1 MTGFDILVII
11 TVIGVAAYYMYKKK
25 KKKEIATATKELS
38 SYAAFRNG
46 LKQPGN
52 LHGVSIISFYYDSA
66 ASYRDMHPDGTNTDF
81 DLSCESRLNT
91 AIEALRA
98 DGYSPVIN
106 AFSCVDRVMFYI
118 IY

>member
-1 MTGFDILVII
+1 MTGFDILVTI
-11 TVIGVAAYYMYKKK
+11 TVTGIIACYMYRKKK
-25 KKKEIATATKELS
+25 KNEIRAVTKGLPNYS
-38 SYAAFRNG
+38 ALRDVARQPSYV
-46 LKQPGN
+46 
-52 LHGVSIISFYYDSA
+52 HGISIISFYYDSA

-81 DLSCESRLNT
+81 DLSCESRLNS

-98 DGYSPVIN
+98 DGYSPIVN